1 MRAPSPLRA
10 LVVRLTIVVVLALA
24 GSYLLL
30 YFEFRNGLW
39 GLEGQSIAIQV
50 QHLRAAI
57 VSGTDPPRLE
67 LTPSLREF
75 YAQPDTL
82 NGYQLL
88 RADGTVLA
96 SGGFPAPYLPL
107 PVARG
112 DGQVVV

>member
-1 MRAPSPLRA
+1 MRAPSLLRA
-10 LVVRLTIVVVLALA
+10 LVVRLAIVVVLALA
-24 GSYLLL
+24 GSYVLL

-75 YAQPDTL
+75 YARPDTL

-88 RADGTVLA
+88 KPDGTVLA
-96 SGGFPAPYLPL
+96 SAGFPAPYL
-107 PVARG
+107 R
-112 DGQVVV
+112 